1 MKATLSQ
8 VQMAVIL
15 LCRALYGFR
24 YGDRT
29 IGGGRGKNNRIAGEE
44 EVEVVVVVEN
54 NRIVVEVVEN
64 NRIVVMVEKIEYKG
78 PYANT
83 TATAT
88 RTSRNK
94 RFNEQNNSCARAL

>member
-54 NRIVVEVVEN
+54 NRIVVV
-64 NRIVVMVEKIEYKG
+64 VEKIEYKG
-78 PYANT
+78 PYAKHDGNG
-83 TATAT
+83 
-88 RTSRNK
+88 
-94 RFNEQNNSCARAL
+94 NENVTKQKV